1 MDGERNLA
9 VLISTMEPRLVAGKW
24 VFRTS
29 ETGFNTDA
37 LETALLMFREPEG
50 VTIIS
55 SATPADDDLPVWAMI
70 TLSIHSSLEAV
81 GFLAAITTSL
91 AAKNIPVNAV
101 SAYYH
106 DHIFVPYTRRDDALE
121 CLRCMMRETDSGCL
135 YSER

>member
-9 VLISTMEPRLVAGKW
+9 VLISTMEPRLIAGKW

-29 ETGFNTDA
+29 EIGFDRDA

-55 SATPADDDLPVWAMI
+55 PATPADDDLPVWAMI

-91 AAKNIPVNAV
+91 AAMDIPVNAV

-106 DHIFVPYTRRDDALE
+106 DHIFVPYARRDDALE
-121 CLRCMMRETDSGCL
+121 CLQCMMRETDSGCF
-135 YSER
+135 YR

>member
-1 MDGERNLA
+1 MDGERNLDM
-9 VLISTMEPRLVAGKW
+9 LLKTMQPLLMDGKW

-29 ETGFNTDA
+29 VDSFDA
-37 LETALLMFREPEG
+37 ATLETAILMFREPEG

-55 SATPADDDLPVWAMI
+55 PATPNHDGLPVWAMI

-91 AAKNIPVNAV
+91 AAIDIPVNAV

-106 DHIFVPYTRRDDALE
+106 DHIFVPYERRVDALE
-121 CLRCMMRETDSGCL
+121 CLRCMMRETNC
-135 YSER
+135 E

>member
-1 MDGERNLA
+1 MDGERNLD
-9 VLISTMEPRLVAGKW
+9 LLLKTIQPLLMDGKW

-29 ETGFNTDA
+29 VNGFDVAT
-37 LETALLMFREPEG
+37 LETAILMFREPEG

-55 SATPADDDLPVWAMI
+55 PATPDNDALPVWVMI

-91 AAKNIPVNAV
+91 AAIGIPVNAV

-106 DHIFVPYTRRDDALE
+106 DHIFVPHERRDDAVE
-121 CLRCMMRETDSGCL
+121 CLRCMMRETECS
-135 YSER
+135 

>member
-1 MDGERNLA
+1 MQPQLTD
-9 VLISTMEPRLVAGKW
+9 GKW

-29 ETGFNTDA
+29 VNGFDA
-37 LETALLMFREPEG
+37 ATLETSILMFREPEG

-55 SATPADDDLPVWAMI
+55 PATPDDEGLPAWAMI

-91 AAKNIPVNAV
+91 AAIEIPVNAV

-106 DHIFVPYTRRDDALE
+106 DHIFVPHERREDALE
-121 CLRCMMRETDSGCL
+121 CLRCMMRETECG
-135 YSER
+135 

>member
-1 MDGERNLA
+1 MDGERNLD
-9 VLISTMEPRLVAGKW
+9 LLLKTMQPLLMDGKW

-29 ETGFNTDA
+29 ANGFDA
-37 LETALLMFREPEG
+37 ATLETAILMFREPGG

-55 SATPADDDLPVWAMI
+55 PATPTDYDLPIWSMI

-91 AAKNIPVNAV
+91 AAMDIPVNAV

-106 DHIFVPYTRRDDALE
+106 DHIFVPYGRRDDAME
-121 CLRCMMRETDSGCL
+121 CLQCMMRETNIG
-135 YSER
+135 